1 MPAKSPTPV
10 PAQGAATEWFANIGN
25 LNTRRAYSN
34 DLQEFMMF
42 IGIATLAELRP
53 VSRADVL
60 AWRKDLERRELAGA
74 TVRRKLAAL
83 SSLFEYLSE
92 ANAVTHNPVNGVRR
106 PSVESYE
113 GKTPALGDAQTR
125 HLLKLPAG
133 EGIQQLHDRAL
144 LSVLFHHGLRR
155 EEVCSPAVSSIHQ
168 RRDVPLLRVYG
179 KGARC
184 ETFPYILVAMNCCWI
199 ILKPPS
205 TRMTRIAPSSGRS
218 ATTDPAPSN
227 GRLPPT
233 AFTESCVATRK
244 SSGYPAVLTW
254 HTLPLRPTRSIVEP
268 TSRKCRSGST
278 IPTSRRHGY
287 MSDARTGRRIRRLS
301 RRATEGPACPARP
314 LAGFRGF
321 AWWSELSH

>member
-133 EGIQQLHDRAL
+133 EGIQQLRDRAL

-155 EEVCSPAVSSIHQ
+155 EEVCSLAVSSIHN
-168 RRDVPLLRVYG
+168 RRRVPHLRVYG
-179 KGARC
+179 KGGKVRNIPLHSGSHALLLDYLKASGHSHDKDGALFRPIRNNRTGTLERPLSTDGVYKIMRRYSKELGVPSSPHVARATAATNALDNGADIAKVQ
-184 ETFPYILVAMNCCWI
+184 EWLGHADIST
-199 ILKPPS
+199 
-205 TRMTRIAPSSGRS
+205 TRMYDRRKRQPEDS
-218 ATTDPAPSN
+218 
-227 GRLPPT
+227 PT
-233 AFTESCVATRK
+233 FKVS
-244 SSGYPAVLTW
+244 Y
-254 HTLPLRPTRSIVEP
+254 
-268 TSRKCRSGST
+268 
-278 IPTSRRHGY
+278 
-287 MSDARTGRRIRRLS
+287 
-301 RRATEGPACPARP
+301 
-314 LAGFRGF
+314 
-321 AWWSELSH
+321 